1 LSKVFYKPLLMIFC
15 IFLFMVFLVG
25 SDAKLTYA
33 ETDSSDSILK
43 DQVLY
48 YFWAFCPLCTEPDEN
63 LVRFQKHPIPIEIYE
78 VVYNAENLEKFN
90 LVREE
95 LGIDMVIFPI
105 FIYNGQYWIGDSD
118 ALLTE
123 VEKSIERS
131 FDENLPDESQT
142 VINLPFMGE
151 IDLLSS
157 PVMLSTMVI
166 AFLDGFNPCSFF
178 VLTFLLAIIVHSA
191 SRKRIFLVGLT
202 FLIATSLV
210 YGLFMLGALNVMLIA
225 SQLFWIRNLVAAI
238 VIILGVFGIKD
249 YFAYK
254 EGLSMSIPDSYKTKY
269 YRQVRKIF
277 YSKSIV
283 PMITATAVMAM
294 GIALVELPCTAGF
307 PFIWTG
313 IITRL
318 NLSTSEYAF
327 LFALYLFIYFADEFI
342 IFLLALL
349 KMRTVKITEE
359 SGRFLKLVAGSLMV
373 ILGLVLVVE
382 PTLMES
388 LPGMGLAFGSSLVL
402 ILLMYAIRKLLLTR
416 MRQT

>member
-1 LSKVFYKPLLMIFC
+1 
-15 IFLFMVFLVG
+15 
-25 SDAKLTYA
+25 
-33 ETDSSDSILK
+33 
-43 DQVLY
+43 
-48 YFWAFCPLCTEPDEN
+48 
-63 LVRFQKHPIPIEIYE
+63 
-78 VVYNAENLEKFN
+78 
-90 LVREE
+90 
-95 LGIDMVIFPI
+95 
-105 FIYNGQYWIGDSD
+105 
-118 ALLTE
+118 
-123 VEKSIERS
+123 
-131 FDENLPDESQT
+131 
-142 VINLPFMGE
+142 
-151 IDLLSS
+151 
-157 PVMLSTMVI
+157 
-166 AFLDGFNPCSFF
+166 
-178 VLTFLLAIIVHSA
+178 
-191 SRKRIFLVGLT
+191 
-202 FLIATSLV
+202 
-210 YGLFMLGALNVMLIA
+210 MLGALNVMLIA

-388 LPGMGLAFGSSLVL
+388 LPGMGLAFGASLVL
-402 ILLMYAIRKLLLTR
+402 ILLMYAMRKLLLTR